1 MKRTQWTILVLLV
14 AGLVACTKSEDDG
27 LNINQSQIE
36 HFYSSDI
43 ELGEFE
49 GVWVVD
55 QQEIDTAKLTVT
67 ENAFL
72 VRFPDE
78 YLIGKAFYDIAFYD
92 IAYNPSEAQ
101 YNNRYANYA
110 SMGFSDRMVYFDFVV
125 DPQRQNTDADNAIDF
140 QSSQPGV
147 AIFDLTTRLWTL
159 KISLD
164 TASQKVADGTSV
176 ENDITPIVLVYI
188 AKRKI

>member
-1 MKRTQWTILVLLV
+1 MKRTQWMILMLLV
-14 AGLVACTKSEDDG
+14 AVLAACTKEDD
-27 LNINQSQIE
+27 NDFQN
-36 HFYSSDI
+36 DI
-43 ELGEFE
+43 EANPEFTFNQLLGEYE

-125 DPQRQNTDADNAIDF
+125 DSQWQNTDADNAIDF

-176 ENDITPIVLVYI
+176 ENNITPIVLVYI

>member
-1 MKRTQWTILVLLV
+1 MKRTQWMILVLLV
-14 AGLVACTKSEDDG
+14 AGLAACTKSEDDG

-67 ENAFL
+67 ENTFL
-72 VRFPDE
+72 VRFPE
-78 YLIGKAFYDIAFYD
+78 RYLINKAFYDIAYD
-92 IAYNPSEAQ
+92 PSEVQ
-101 YNNRYANYA
+101 YSNQYA

-125 DPQRQNTDADNAIDF
+125 DSQRQNTDADNAIDF

-164 TASQKVADGTSV
+164 TASQKTADGTSV
-176 ENDITPIVLVYI
+176 ENNITPIVLVYI

>member
-1 MKRTQWTILVLLV
+1 MKRTQWMILVLLV
-14 AGLVACTKSEDDG
+14 AGLVACTKEDDNDFQN
-27 LNINQSQIE
+27 NIDANPEFTFNQL
-36 HFYSSDI
+36 
-43 ELGEFE
+43 LGEYE

-78 YLIGKAFYDIAFYD
+78 YLIGKAFYDIA
-92 IAYNPSEAQ
+92 YNPSEAQ

-125 DPQRQNTDADNAIDF
+125 DSQRQNTDADNAIDF

-147 AIFDLTTRLWTL
+147 AVFDLTTRLWTL